1 MIHSRPLPIISPF
14 IKNDV
19 CAEAT
24 FLRTVPF
31 QAGGARKSS
40 GKSLL
45 DICQKLNCGKRTFPY
60 LEATFKI

>member
-31 QAGGARKSS
+31 QAGGVQKSS

-45 DICQKLNCGKRTFPY
+45 DICQKLDCGKGHFHT
-60 LEATFKI
+60 LKLL